1 MEQSSRGNRELE
13 QYRKLSPEEKTHLKQ
28 TERNN
33 EVVKNACV
41 SGYDLY
47 WKKEGCFLAIRV
59 EGFWN

>member
-13 QYRKLSPEEKTHLKQ
+13 QYRKLSPKEKTHLKQ
-28 TERNN
+28 IQRNN
-33 EVVKNACV
+33 EVVKNAYV
-41 SGYDLY
+41 SWYDLY